1 MLSEFESVL
10 IISGGS
16 GEVSNEPPSV
26 DPRSRQVDGM
36 LVDDPN
42 HSRPLDVMAGQ
53 CSLLMEPAADPVP
66 IEEGLSR
73 QHIQVII
80 PGYSLSHYIV
90 MGECRG

>member
-1 MLSEFESVL
+1 MLSEFES
-10 IISGGS
+10 ISGGS

-26 DPRSRQVDGM
+26 DSRSHQVDGM

-53 CSLLMEPAADPVP
+53 CSLLMDPAADPMP

-80 PGYSLSHYIV
+80 PGYSLHTTLAWGNV
-90 MGECRG
+90 EVRFF